1 MLLILACPFL
11 FKKEKRFEMPEQ
23 SVLAVRVVCMAALTI
38 FILYAYLKTAPP
50 VLYSSLEAEQLTCQT
65 DLLKDSSWI
74 GQEIE
79 PDETAI
85 PRMAGPCF
93 LTESDAR

>member
-1 MLLILACPFL
+1 
-11 FKKEKRFEMPEQ
+11 
-23 SVLAVRVVCMAALTI
+23 MAALTI

-79 PDETAI
+79 PDRNGKSGGDRAV
-85 PRMAGPCF
+85 F
-93 LTESDAR
+93 HES